1 MKSENIKKII
11 EILQDEVS
19 GRTKEALEKTHKD
32 YKMTWVYKSTRG
44 ELFPHSTME
53 TGDGDLENI
62 YHIKGRVYEI
72 INIIESDSVVM
83 VEMIESYPDPETKNV
98 YRTPL
103 VLVLELED
111 GKIIRG
117 RHYCDPNISYMHLAK
132 EQTDVVYDNREP
144 KIVINED
151 SESKY

>member
-19 GRTKEALEKTHKD
+19 GRTKDALEKTHKD
-32 YKMTWVYKSTRG
+32 YKMTWVYKSTKG
-44 ELFPHSTME
+44 ELFPHSTMQSGE
-53 TGDGDLENI
+53 DSLEDI

-72 INIIESDSVVM
+72 MNVVESDNIVM
-83 VEMIESYPDPETKNV
+83 VEMIESYPDPKTQEV

-103 VLVLELED
+103 VIVLELED

-117 RHYCDPNISYMHLAK
+117 RHYCDPNISYMHLTK
-132 EQTDVVYDNREP
+132 EETDAVYNNMEP
-144 KIVINED
+144 KIRID
-151 SESKY
+151 ESTADKH